1 MGEKPTMKSTSVQ
14 STHARLG
21 LHPTVIIQ
29 GDVEVADDVIVGAYT
44 VLTGPLRIESGC
56 SIGSHCTIGGSP
68 EHRILP
74 QFGAITIEQGT
85 TVRDGCVIHHGTTI
99 QGTRIG
105 ADCYIMSR
113 VYIAHDCEIE
123 RGVTIAAGCSL
134 GGHVSVQRGASLG
147 MNVSVHQHSTIGAYT
162 MIGMS
167 TPVAKDVPP
176 LALVAGNPMRLKR
189 CNQVAIDRNQL
200 NVGEVQFGQ
209 GGLLYPEG
217 YDELELLLQSFLS
230 RSTRSKLYELQR
242 SSALGSRKPR

>member
-1 MGEKPTMKSTSVQ
+1 MDAEPTMKGASTQ
-14 STHARLG
+14 FAKAKLG

-29 GDVEVADDVIVGAYT
+29 GDVELADDVIVGAYT
-44 VLTGPLRIESGC
+44 VLTGPLKIESGC

-74 QFGAITIEQGT
+74 QFGPITIEQGT
-85 TVRDGCVIHHGTTI
+85 TIRDGCVIHHGTTI

-113 VYIAHDCEIE
+113 VYIAHDGEIE

-134 GGHVSVQRGASLG
+134 GGHVNVQRGASLG
-147 MNVSVHQHSTIGAYT
+147 MNVAVHQHSTIGAYA
-162 MIGMS
+162 MVGMS

-189 CNQVAIDRNQL
+189 CNQVAIDRNHL
-200 NVGEVQFGQ
+200 NVGDVQLTSGR
-209 GGLLYPEG
+209 LVYPEG
-217 YDELELLLQSFLS
+217 YEELEQLLQSFLT
-230 RSTRSKLYELQR
+230 RSTRVKLYELQR
-242 SSALGSRKPR
+242 SNATGSRKPR